1 MLDRFLNVLLLTK
14 LLLCLLSV
22 SLSLSLSLS
31 VPLSLCLCLCLSVSV
46 SLSLS
51 LCLCLSVS
59 LSLSVSVSLSLSL
72 SFSLSLSLSLC
83 LSLCLSLPPSLH
95 CIADDILCF
104 PESSIFVFDVFCK
117 FRRILIFLYVVHYV
131 HNFFFCSRLTHMKSQ
146 ISFTETQRLEK

>member
-59 LSLSVSVSLSLSL
+59 LCLCLSVFISLFLSL
-72 SFSLSLSLSLC
+72 SFSLSLS

-104 PESSIFVFDVFCK
+104 PVSSIFVFDVFCK